1 MMLKERLRNHIHTCI
16 VQGKCSLVSD
26 QCRESAKNMCVVKAY
41 MNDSIVLVSS
51 DCKQNIKS
59 SFQMECYEK

>member
-1 MMLKERLRNHIHTCI
+1 MMLKGHLRNHIHTCI

-41 MNDSIVLVSS
+41 DSIVLVSS